1 LSTWLVRS
9 SAVGKIADQV
19 DRQLLADCLRTIGQ
33 RTTAANIRVWCLTR
47 ALSLEGKV
55 DASRLYQHR
64 FNRKQVLSSP
74 IESSVHILRVL
85 VDSERA
91 HLLNVHIAFD
101 FGDRGTTG
109 LHIRNSVACATNGS
123 GAAHT
128 VTCNLETWADLLTG
142 KLQLSSAIDA
152 GQVVVTG
159 DVAAVKTALAIFEV
173 EGLRS

>member
-1 LSTWLVRS
+1 MRS

-64 FNRKQVLSSP
+64 FNRRQVLSSP

-91 HLLNVHIAFD
+91 HLINTHVAFD

-159 DVAAVKTALAIFEV
+159 DVVAVKTALAIFEV